1 TLVFKRWRCRGLN
14 LKSNERNF
22 LLDFEYL
29 IHNLKLF
36 FKNILSLQRN
46 SESERQ

>member
-1 TLVFKRWRCRGLN
+1 M
-14 LKSNERNF
+14 NETSYWI
-22 LLDFEYL
+22 EYL